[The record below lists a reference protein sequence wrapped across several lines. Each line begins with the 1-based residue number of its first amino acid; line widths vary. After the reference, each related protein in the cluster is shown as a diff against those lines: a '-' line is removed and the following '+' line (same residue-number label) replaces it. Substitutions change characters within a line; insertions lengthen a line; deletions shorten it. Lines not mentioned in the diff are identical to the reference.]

1 MVAVMNIFQKI
12 TLFILK
18 GYQYLI
24 SPLLGNNCRYIPSC
38 SCYTH
43 TAIERFGV
51 LKGSWMGLKRILRCH
66 PFHPGGLDPVPEKDE
81 PVKKASEKKN

>member
-1 MVAVMNIFQKI
+1 MNVIKNALLGI
-12 TLFILK
+12 IK
-18 GYQYLI
+18 GYQYII

-51 LKGSWMGLKRILRCH
+51 LKGSWMGFKRILRCH
-66 PFHPGGLDPVPEKDE
+66 PFHPGGLDPVPEID
-81 PVKKASEKKN
+81 SEKNNKNDV